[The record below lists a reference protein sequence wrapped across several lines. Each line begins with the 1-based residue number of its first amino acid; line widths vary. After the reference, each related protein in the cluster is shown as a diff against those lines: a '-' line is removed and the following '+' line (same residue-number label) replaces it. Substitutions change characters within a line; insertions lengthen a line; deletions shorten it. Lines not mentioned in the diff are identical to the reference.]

1 MKMFNRLSERIRRNE
16 PIPIPVAAC
25 LRGVSYGQR
34 LGMWVRLHGRRE
46 TVPARVISFGNLTAG
61 GTGKTPAVI
70 DRARRECAAGERV
83 AVLTR
88 GYGAVRSRLPMVH
101 DPSTGELVSPGRFGD
116 EAALIAA
123 SAPGAWI
130 VRCPDRVAGA
140 RAAMEHGCTVLILD
154 DGYQAVG
161 LERDENVLL
170 VDATNPFGNGYVLPG
185 VFARTGF
192 SPETGHGNYDYPLRP
207 GNGGAPA
214 IDAVIRRYTPD
225 TCALYRASACRFA
238 PPVDGQEFPPDFS
251 AVKLCMPLCGIGNP
265 ESFAHTLKNL
275 GMTLGTMRV
284 DRPRRHSHGA
294 APGGVPDYRN
304 GEGRGAHG
312 PCIPPRRLRVVRVAN
327 ALQARGCGQGFNIIL
342 AGKVNILVGLRRM
355 KVPRIAVHERT
366 APHARLF
373 FGDFLCQR
381 LKKLVRAGG
390 RNRHDRFPAAQ
401 GAEEKFLQE
410 AARWQA
416 FPYHGTLGQHEREAL
431 FGTFDN
437 RKTFRGQVVDIDS
450 GKGLFIIAGS
460 QQAYQGAFQR
470 LRIFDGIRSGWG
482 PCGPNCDGDAA

>member
-170 VDATNPFGNGYVLPG
+170 VDATNPFGNGYVLPRG
-185 VFARTGF
+185 I
-192 SPETGHGNYDYPLRP
+192 LREP
-207 GNGGAPA
+207 VSALKRATEIMITRCDQATEVLPA

-225 TCALYRASACRFA
+225 M
-238 PPVDGQEFPPDFS
+238 PVRYTVHQPVGLRRLWDGQEFPPDFFS
-251 AVKLCMPLCGIGNP
+251 GETVHAVCGIGNP

-275 GMTLGTMRV
+275 GMTLGTMHALT
-284 DRPRRHSHGA
+284 DHA
-294 APGGVPDYRN
+294 A
-304 GEGRGAHG
+304 
-312 PCIPPRRLRVVRVAN
+312 IPMAL
-327 ALQARGCGQGFNIIL
+327 LQAESPIIVTEKD
-342 AGKVNILVGLRRM
+342 AVRM
-355 KVPRIAVHERT
+355 GPVSLPGVYA
-366 APHARLF
+366 
-373 FGDFLCQR
+373 LCVSLMPYR
-381 LKKLVRAGG
+381 
-390 RNRHDRFPAAQ
+390 PAD
-401 GAEEKFLQE
+401 
-410 AARWQA
+410 AARA
-416 FPYHGTLGQHEREAL
+416 ST
-431 FGTFDN
+431 
-437 RKTFRGQVVDIDS
+437 
-450 GKGLFIIAGS
+450 
-460 QQAYQGAFQR
+460 
-470 LRIFDGIRSGWG
+470 
-482 PCGPNCDGDAA
+482 